1 MIKGSKNN
9 NSYDDMID
17 EGFEDDDNNNNDKQY
32 YRCTKDDTIISISI
46 KFGVSVS
53 KLKRMNKHKLIGGD
67 KVFPGMII
75 RLYDDNNNLSET
87 PNSNSKSINNNN
99 NNSRSNSS
107 IKPDSNPL
115 DSIFKAISPLSNSI
129 TNGINNLSL
138 MTTTPTTS
146 ISSSRSISNLLGL
159 SDNSNKNNNNIGQK
173 VKDDGFTDDNIDH
186 EYLAKELAHLKY
198 KGTFDEV
205 DSLEPAPRD
214 LNNYSSSGPQLIGLG
229 KILTLDYARQ
239 LRNYLPRVLQIENI
253 SLLYSMLNDGSD
265 LTSFYRNTKCS
276 QYSLLIVETTK
287 GGVFGGFTSV
297 PWKISTK
304 YYGTGECFLFKV
316 DNGKVIH
323 YPWTLQNDFFMY
335 SSADQLAMGGGNDGF
350 GFIIDK
356 DFITGSTH
364 PCTTYNNPSLTNEE
378 GTSFKILNAECWGF
392 QSFIS
397 RKKSYNGRTSPR

>member
-1 MIKGSKNN
+1 MIKGSKNS

-53 KLKRMNKHKLIGGD
+53 KLKRMNKSKLIGGD

-87 PNSNSKSINNNN
+87 PNSNSKSNNNNNNNNN
-99 NNSRSNSS
+99 NNSRNNSS
-107 IKPDSNPL
+107 IKPDNNPL

-129 TNGINNLSL
+129 TNGINTLSL
-138 MTTTPTTS
+138 MGTTSTTS

-159 SDNSNKNNNNIGQK
+159 NDNSNNNNNNIGHK
-173 VKDDGFTDDNIDH
+173 VKDNGFTDDNIDH
-186 EYLAKELAHLKY
+186 EYLARELAHLKY
-198 KGTFDEV
+198 DGTFDEV

-214 LNNYSSSGPQLIGLG
+214 LNNFSSSGPQLIGLG

-297 PWKISTK
+297 PWKVSTK

-364 PCTTYNNPSLTNEE
+364 PCTTFNNPSLTNEE

-397 RKKSYNGRTSPR
+397 RKGRISPR